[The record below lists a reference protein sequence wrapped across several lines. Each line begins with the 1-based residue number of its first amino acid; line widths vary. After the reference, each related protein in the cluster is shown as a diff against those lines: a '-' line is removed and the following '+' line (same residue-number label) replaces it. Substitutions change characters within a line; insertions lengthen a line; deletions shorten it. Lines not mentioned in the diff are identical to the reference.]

1 MNDESELL
9 YRQLHSPDPHT
20 RDHATERLWQ
30 LYFGAAGPEAEI
42 RLLQAEQAV
51 ESGMY
56 DAAEERLTDLIMD
69 FPHFAEAWNRRA
81 TMYYLAKNYVAS
93 LADCEA
99 TTRLEPNHFGA
110 WHGMGLNY
118 LALKR
123 YDSAARA
130 FKRALAIQP
139 FAETNQK
146 LLAQCLTKLN

>member
-1 MNDESELL
+1 MDEIDLL
-9 YRQLHSPDPHT
+9 YQQLRSPDP
-20 RDHATERLWQ
+20 RVREEATSRLWQ
-30 LYFGAAGPEAEI
+30 TYFGAAGPEAEI

-56 DAAEERLTDLIMD
+56 DQAETALTELILD
-69 FPHFAEAWNRRA
+69 FPNFAEAWNRRA
-81 TMYYLAKNYVAS
+81 TLYYLAKNYMAS

-118 LALKR
+118 LALGKH
-123 YDSAARA
+123 DAAARA
-130 FKRALAIQP
+130 FKRALTIQP
-139 FAETNQK
+139 FAELNQQ